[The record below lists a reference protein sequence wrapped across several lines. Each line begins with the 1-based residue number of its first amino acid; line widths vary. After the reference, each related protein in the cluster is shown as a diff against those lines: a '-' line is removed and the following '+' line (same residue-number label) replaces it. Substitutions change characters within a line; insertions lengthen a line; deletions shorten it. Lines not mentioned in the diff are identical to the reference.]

1 MSPVD
6 VYNEFLAGFPK
17 RKFSA
22 GLLIAFIDFYFELSV
37 PDLSIKSFDDFLAK
51 FPRQESTSSGGRANT
66 LIVAAPDGRTLSLR
80 PFYNQIER
88 FFRAENSRFDYPSCA
103 PHATQAWID
112 YRNWLDALT
121 TFSKVELYEL
131 RKRVVE
137 YVLKTL
143 QDQSFDPSSAR
154 TEPALFRLL
163 LEGFDMSARKNEPTG
178 AAFQGIV
185 FGFLRADNPHLQIEI
200 DKVRTGSKRL
210 QRVGDIDGW
219 DGAQL
224 AISAEVKQFELKP
237 DDVPDLEGF
246 ANATGIRGTLGIVV
260 AKSFKQD
267 ARALIQGLGVKALDA
282 DDLLRIV
289 ELWDPLKQRTA
300 VSSFIYYARHVEKN
314 SSLSTRIDEF
324 FHEALSSR
332 DAQNDSSHQYMSPR
346 QSTGIAI
353 TSIDAFSEQNAFAKA
368 PGENRFEI
376 R

>member
-1 MSPVD
+1 MSPEEL
-6 VYNEFLAGFPK
+6 YNDFLNGFPK

-22 GLLIAFIDFYFELSV
+22 GLLVSFIDFFFELGL
-37 PDLSIKSFDDFLAK
+37 PDARCKNFEQLLQV
-51 FPRQESTSSGGRANT
+51 FPRQELTSSGARANT
-66 LIVAAPDGRTLSLR
+66 LIVALPTGGTLSLR

-112 YRNWLDALT
+112 YQTWLDALAG
-121 TFSKVELYEL
+121 FDKSELSGL
-131 RKRVVE
+131 RLKVVE
-137 YVLKTL
+137 YVLDTL
-143 QDQSFDPSSAR
+143 QDQSFDPSTAR

-163 LEGFDMSARKNEPTG
+163 LEGFDMTAQKNEPTG

-246 ANATGIRGTLGIVV
+246 ANATGLRGTLGIVV
-260 AKSFKQD
+260 ARSYKADTRK
-267 ARALIQGLGVKALDA
+267 LIESLGLKALDA

-314 SSLSTRIDEF
+314 SSLATRIDEF
-324 FHEALSSR
+324 FKTAVSNAPRPQFVSRLSVDMPISG
-332 DAQNDSSHQYMSPR
+332 
-346 QSTGIAI
+346 TV
-353 TSIDAFSEQNAFAKA
+353 
-368 PGENRFEI
+368 
-376 R
+376 